1 MWMVTNGRRVF
12 SYTFFFVFSQK
23 GNSTVCGTGPARLP
37 ISVVAEHKGGK
48 RQLGRLASASGDG
61 IHNLLAVV

>member
-1 MWMVTNGRRVF
+1 M
-12 SYTFFFVFSQK
+12 
-23 GNSTVCGTGPARLP
+23 CGTGPARLP